1 MGRRSSK
8 AFPEPQLHRAKGLL
22 RLRVDGREF
31 WLGKPGTRQAD
42 ERRAAILAAW
52 GANGGSLPA
61 DFNLNTT
68 KPKKVVPKVAKQITN
83 VITVGDLLEITLS
96 EVGGGKTPEQLR
108 NVARWWIL
116 RKVADVLQ
124 PYFTTPAAEFGP
136 RLLGDA
142 IRLMANTPM
151 KNGRGLPTKKYCR
164 EVAAEIRRIFAEAVA
179 REQVPPERLVALN
192 ALKKLPTENARD
204 SVERDPVGIEIV
216 EDTCA
221 VLPPVVADLL
231 RFILLTGCRPSE
243 ATSATPAVIDTTVT
257 PWVLRPKTHKTKK
270 KGHDRIIQIGPQ
282 ARAIITRWQSGKQSD
297 ELIFSR
303 DDLERATTSNM
314 ITLHRLKSDRQEF
327 SRDDF
332 KRYLKR
338 AIAKQGV
345 PHWSPYQLRHT
356 GLTAIR
362 EIGGRDAAQAQA
374 GHTDGAIT
382 ERYTR
387 KTLENAA
394 SEIVEKIG

>member
-31 WLGKPGTRQAD
+31 WLGKPGTRTAD
-42 ERRAAILAAW
+42 ERRAEILAAW

-68 KPKKVVPKVAKQITN
+68 KPKKVVPKIKKEITAG
-83 VITVGDLLEITLS
+83 VTVGDLLEITLS

-142 IRLMANTPM
+142 IRLMANTPL

-164 EVAAEIRRIFAEAVA
+164 EVAAEIKRIFGEAVA

-204 SVERDPVGIEIV
+204 SVERDPVGIEVV

-270 KGHDRIIQIGPQ
+270 KGHDRIIQIGPK
-282 ARAIITRWQSGKQSD
+282 ARAILTRWQSGKQSD

-303 DDLERATTSNM
+303 DELGRATTSNM
-314 ITLHRLKSDRQEF
+314 ITLHALKSDRQEF

-338 AIAKQGV
+338 AIEKQGV
-345 PHWSPYQLRHT
+345 PHWSPYQLRHA

-362 EIGGRDAAQAQA
+362 EVGGRDAAQAQA
-374 GHTDGAIT
+374 GHSDGAIT

>member
-31 WLGKPGTRQAD
+31 WLGKPGTRTAD
-42 ERRAAILAAW
+42 ERRAEILAAW

-68 KPKKVVPKVAKQITN
+68 KPKKVVPKIAKEITTG
-83 VITVGDLLEITLS
+83 VTVGDLLEITLS
-96 EVGGGKTPEQLR
+96 EVGGGKTPHQLR
-108 NVARWWIL
+108 NVARWWLL
-116 RKVADVLQ
+116 RKVADVLH
-124 PYFTTPAAEFGP
+124 PYFKTPAAEFGP

-151 KNGRGLPTKKYCR
+151 KNGKGLPTKKYCR
-164 EVAAEIRRIFAEAVA
+164 EVAAEIKRIFSEAVA

-204 SVERDPVGIEIV
+204 SVERDPIDLETV

-243 ATSATPAVIDTTVT
+243 ATSATPSMIDTTAT
-257 PWVLRPKTHKTKK
+257 PWVLRPEKHKTKK

-282 ARAIITRWQSGKQSD
+282 ARAILTRWQSGKGD
-297 ELIFSR
+297 NELVFSR
-303 DDLERATTSNM
+303 DDLSRATTSNM
-314 ITLHRLKSDRQEF
+314 ITLQTLKSDRQEF

-345 PHWSPYQLRHT
+345 QHWSPYQLRHT

-362 EIGGRDAAQAQA
+362 EVGGRDAAQAQA

>member
-8 AFPEPQLHRAKGLL
+8 AFPEPQLHRSKGLL

-31 WLGKPGTRQAD
+31 WLGKPGTRTAD
-42 ERRAAILAAW
+42 ERRAEILAAW

-68 KPKKVVPKVAKQITN
+68 KPKKVVPKIAKEITAG
-83 VITVGDLLEITLS
+83 VTVGDLVEITLS
-96 EVGGGKTPEQLR
+96 EIGGGKTPEELR
-108 NVARWWIL
+108 NISRWWIL

-124 PYFTTPAAEFGP
+124 PYFRTPAADFGP

-164 EVAAEIRRIFAEAVA
+164 EVAAEIKRIFGEAVA

-204 SVERDPVGIEIV
+204 SVERDPIGIEIV

-243 ATSATPAVIDTTVT
+243 ATSSTPSVIDTTVT

-270 KGHDRIIQIGPQ
+270 KGHDRIIQIGPK
-282 ARAIITRWQSGKQSD
+282 ARAILTRWLSGKGEN
-297 ELIFSR
+297 ELVFSR
-303 DDLERATTSNM
+303 NDLQRATTSNM
-314 ITLHRLKSDRQEF
+314 ITLQTLKSDRQEF

-332 KRYLKR
+332 KRFLKR

-345 PHWSPYQLRHT
+345 PHWSPYQLRHA

-362 EIGGRDAAQAQA
+362 EVGGRDAAQAQA
-374 GHTDGAIT
+374 GHTDGAVT

-394 SEIVEKIG
+394 SEIVERIG

>member
-1 MGRRSSK
+1 MGRIKSGTLPTARVT
-8 AFPEPQLHRAKGLL
+8 KGCYL
-22 RLRVDGREF
+22 RMRVDGRVF
-31 WLGKPGTRQAD
+31 NLGKVGSKIAD
-42 ERRAAILAAW
+42 ERRQAILAAW

-68 KPKKVVPKVAKQITN
+68 KSKKVVPKVKKEITAG
-83 VITVGDLLEITLS
+83 VTVGDLLEVTLS
-96 EVGGGKTPEQLR
+96 EVGGGKTPEELR
-108 NVARWWIL
+108 NVARWWML

-136 RLLGDA
+136 RLLGDV
-142 IRLMANTPM
+142 IRTMANTPM
-151 KNGRGLPTKKYCR
+151 KNGKGLPTKKYCR
-164 EVAAEIRRIFAEAVA
+164 EVAAEIRRIFSEAVA

-204 SVERDPVGIEIV
+204 SVERDPVGIEVV

-257 PWVLRPKTHKTKK
+257 PWVLRPKAHKTKK

-282 ARAIITRWQSGKQSD
+282 ARAILNRWLSGKGED
-297 ELIFSR
+297 ELVFSR

-338 AIAKQGV
+338 AIEKQGV
-345 PHWSPYQLRHT
+345 PHWSPYQLRHA

-362 EIGGRDAAQAQA
+362 EVGGRDAAQAQA

>member
-42 ERRAAILAAW
+42 ERRAEILAAW

-61 DFNLNTT
+61 DFNLNST
-68 KPKKVVPKVAKQITN
+68 KPRKVVPKVTKQITN
-83 VITVGDLLEITLS
+83 AITVGDLLEITLS
-96 EVGGGKTPEQLR
+96 EIGGGKTPEELR
-108 NVARWWIL
+108 NVARWWML

-124 PYFTTPAAEFGP
+124 PYFRTPAADFGP
-136 RLLGDA
+136 RILGDA

-151 KNGRGLPTKKYCR
+151 KNGKGLPTKKYCR
-164 EVAAEIRRIFAEAVA
+164 EVAAEIRRIFKQAVA
-179 REQVPPERLVALN
+179 REQVDAERLVALN
-192 ALKKLPTENARD
+192 ALTELPTENARD
-204 SVERDPVGIEIV
+204 SVERDPVGTEIV

-243 ATSATPAVIDTTVT
+243 ATSATPSVIDTTVT

-270 KGHDRIIQIGPQ
+270 KGHDRIIQIGPK
-282 ARAIITRWQSGKQSD
+282 ARAIITRWQSSKQSD

-303 DDLERATTSNM
+303 DELKRATTSNM
-314 ITLHRLKSDRQEF
+314 ITLHTLKSDRQEF

-332 KRYLKR
+332 KRFLKR

-374 GHTDGAIT
+374 GHSDGAIT

-394 SEIVEKIG
+394 SEIVERIG

>member
-1 MGRRSSK
+1 M
-8 AFPEPQLHRAKGLL
+8 
-22 RLRVDGREF
+22 
-31 WLGKPGTRQAD
+31 
-42 ERRAAILAAW
+42 
-52 GANGGSLPA
+52 
-61 DFNLNTT
+61 
-68 KPKKVVPKVAKQITN
+68 VPKVAKQITN

>member
-1 MGRRSSK
+1 MGRIKSGTLPTPRVT
-8 AFPEPQLHRAKGLL
+8 KGCYL
-22 RLRVDGREF
+22 RMRVDGRVF
-31 WLGKPGTRQAD
+31 NLGKVGSKLADDRRQ
-42 ERRAAILAAW
+42 AILAAW

-61 DFNLNTT
+61 DFKLNTT
-68 KPKKVVPKVAKQITN
+68 KPKKVVPKVSREITEG
-83 VITVGDLLEITLS
+83 VTVGDLLEFTLS
-96 EVGGGKTPEQLR
+96 EIGGGKTPEQLR
-108 NVARWWIL
+108 NISRWWIL

-142 IRLMANTPM
+142 IRNMANTPM
-151 KNGRGLPTKKYCR
+151 KNGKGLPTKKYCR
-164 EVAAEIRRIFAEAVA
+164 EVAAEIKRIFKKAVA
-179 REQVPPERLVALN
+179 REQVDAERLVALN
-192 ALKKLPTENARD
+192 ALTELPTENARD
-204 SVERDPVGIEIV
+204 SVERDPVGIEVV

-243 ATSATPAVIDTTVT
+243 ATSATPSVIDTTVT
-257 PWVLRPKTHKTKK
+257 PWVLQPKDHKTKK
-270 KGHDRIIQIGPQ
+270 KGHDRIIQIGPK
-282 ARAIITRWQSGKQSD
+282 ARVILNRWLSGKKEN
-297 ELIFSR
+297 ELVFSR

-314 ITLHRLKSDRQEF
+314 ITIRNLKSDRQEF
-327 SRDDF
+327 NRDDF

-345 PHWSPYQLRHT
+345 PHWSPYQLRHA

-362 EIGGRDAAQAQA
+362 EVGGRDAAQAQA
-374 GHTDGAIT
+374 GHSDGAIT

-394 SEIVEKIG
+394 SEIVERIG